1 MITEKGGMGE
11 ARRHGGRPELVRA
24 RVQRGM
30 SQESAAAAL
39 GVTPTTWARWERGE
53 QGVRA
58 SYRPRIAAIFGVA
71 AVEVERWIEGW
82 SHGETSSWPT
92 TDLGDSSPAATVK
105 SAALLWRLE
114 MDPSRRH
121 LLASLPFVPS
131 ALGEWLVS
139 WNYGTPAASAAR
151 RGAGRVVGLAD
162 VARINEAQKAFS
174 QMDNRFGAGLVRP
187 VVLEYLNGTVAPLLR
202 GHYDDRVGSE
212 LMKAAAG
219 MTWLAGWTAFDLNR
233 HGQAQQHFG
242 QALRLAKTG
251 DDPLTG
257 AWVLTTLARQAI
269 HLEQGAWAVWLA
281 RAAAD
286 TARRA
291 EAPPR
296 VMAPILVRE
305 AWATALQTKPAE
317 TNDRHSAKQIERLL
331 IEAERAYAKGVTD
344 RDPEWTDRFD
354 EVELNAQAGRCW
366 SLLGGHNRAA
376 AGAEAAVAE
385 FRERIPRTA
394 QFNQIH
400 VAEAYLEMGEL
411 EQALDSARAAIPVTK
426 ALTSARSID
435 LLQQFSGRL
444 EPYGATVAV
453 REFRDHLSGELI
465 A

>member
-1 MITEKGGMGE
+1 MGG
-11 ARRHGGRPELVRA
+11 ARRHGGRPDLVRA
-24 RVQRGM
+24 RVQQGM
-30 SQESAAAAL
+30 SQESAAQAL

-58 SYRPRIAAIFGVA
+58 SYRPRMAALFGVS

-162 VARINEAQKAFS
+162 VARINEARKAFG
-174 QMDNRFGAGLVRP
+174 QMDQRFGAGLVRP
-187 VVLEYLNGTVAPLLR
+187 VVVEYLNGTVAPLLR

-212 LMKAAAG
+212 LMTAAAG
-219 MTWLAGWTAFDLNR
+219 MTWMAGWTAFDLNR

-257 AWVLTTLARQAI
+257 VWALAALTRQAI
-269 HLEQGAWAVWLA
+269 HLEQGTWAVWLA

-296 VMAPILVRE
+296 VMSLILVKE
-305 AWATALQTKPAE
+305 AWATALQVKSAE
-317 TNDRHSAKQIERLL
+317 IRDGRRAKQVERLL
-331 IEAERAYAKGVTD
+331 TEAERAYAKGTTD
-344 RDPEWTDRFD
+344 RDPEWTSRF
-354 EVELNAQAGRCW
+354 EAAELNAEVGVCW
-366 SLLGGHNRAA
+366 RLLGEHRRAA
-376 AGAEAAVAE
+376 DCAEAAVTE
-385 FRERIPRTA
+385 FSERLPRSV
-394 QFNQIH
+394 QFNQVH
-400 VAEAYLEMGEL
+400 AAEAYLGMGEL
-411 EQALDSARAAIPVTK
+411 EQALGTARAAIPVTK
-426 ALTSARSID
+426 ALTSARSVD
-435 LLQQFSGRL
+435 LLQRFSGQL
-444 EPYGATVAV
+444 EPYGDTVAV
-453 REFRDHLSGELI
+453 REFRDHLNSELI